1 MPCGR
6 IFWFKHFAWN
16 PRRSPW
22 SDAEWPALSASR
34 SFDPL
39 WAHKLKQQLAF
50 AGVGLWACKEASGQ
64 CRSFWHWR
72 RQKFRCSNW
81 QPLSQRERCVSRGP
95 SLPRVGSWR
104 YKKCR
109 PCYCDLNSTWQVSW
123 EVVVYDTKRCT
134 KPNPKAHCTLWYIMR
149 QRLSTSCHTPKHIF
163 SVLFWKV
170 CHWSDS
176 PSPRVTVALAP
187 PGTAA
192 PGHVTFDKERN
203 LQVGPTVTVM
213 KEQNYWALWR
223 RHITNGRFMPGPCSV
238 LQSCEVATPPA
249 TQRFERQGMKGWQAG
264 VGKLRQQKIYQARV
278 AGTNIKTL
286 VQLSVH

>member
-6 IFWFKHFAWN
+6 ICRFKHFAWN

-64 CRSFWHWR
+64 RRSFWHWR

-109 PCYCDLNSTWQVSW
+109 PCYGDLNSTWQVSW
-123 EVVVYDTKRCT
+123 EVVVYDTYRMY
-134 KPNPKAHCTLWYIMR
+134 KAESKSPLHIMTHHETAAQHIMPHSQTHF
-149 QRLSTSCHTPKHIF
+149 QRL
-163 SVLFWKV
+163 VLK
-170 CHWSDS
+170 SL
-176 PSPRVTVALAP
+176 PLKR
-187 PGTAA
+187 
-192 PGHVTFDKERN
+192 
-203 LQVGPTVTVM
+203 
-213 KEQNYWALWR
+213 
-223 RHITNGRFMPGPCSV
+223 
-238 LQSCEVATPPA
+238 
-249 TQRFERQGMKGWQAG
+249 
-264 VGKLRQQKIYQARV
+264 
-278 AGTNIKTL
+278 
-286 VQLSVH
+286 